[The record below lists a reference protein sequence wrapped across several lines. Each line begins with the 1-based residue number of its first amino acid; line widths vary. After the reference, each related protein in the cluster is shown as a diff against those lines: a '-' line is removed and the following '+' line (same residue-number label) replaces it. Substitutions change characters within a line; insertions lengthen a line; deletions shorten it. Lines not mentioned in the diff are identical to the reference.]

1 MGKCKRRNELITPLD
16 YEHELKRLN
25 TLISIAKNNLIK
37 YKDTSEIEI
46 IEREIAELE
55 REKQDLVKRQNK
67 N

>member
-1 MGKCKRRNELITPLD
+1 MGECKRRNELINHLE
-16 YEHELKRLN
+16 YEHELKRLD

-46 IEREIAELE
+46 IEREIADLE
-55 REKQDLVKRQNK
+55 RARQDLIKLQNK